1 MSRDRDPEEVVEVLV
16 PADPP
21 EVTPR
26 VARALFDILVELT
39 SVPLLDRPAEGDSD
53 AR

>member
-1 MSRDRDPEEVVEVLV
+1 MSGRPKDEEVVEVVV
-16 PADPP
+16 PTDPP

-39 SVPLLDRPAEGDSD
+39 SVPLVDQPAEGGSD
-53 AR
+53 ER